1 MSNDRSGFPGMKT
14 AVRHLVWV
22 VSGGL
27 KVQSAAMAPVGASD
41 TAPNKTAG
49 IAPDRHINLQLYALI
64 DFLLSL
70 FQTFLGVGIYISVC
84 YKRATFLRQSQR
96 NCYA

>member
-1 MSNDRSGFPGMKT
+1 MSNDRSGLLPGMET

-22 VSGGL
+22 VSGWL

-49 IAPDRHINLQLYALI
+49 IAPDRHINKQLYALI

-70 FQTFLGVGIYISVC
+70 FQTFLVFEFIS
-84 YKRATFLRQSQR
+84 RFATSVHRLFETAL

>member
-1 MSNDRSGFPGMKT
+1 LTKLMSNDRSGFPGMET

-22 VSGGL
+22 VSGWV

-49 IAPDRHINLQLYALI
+49 IAPDRHINNRLYALI
-64 DFLLSL
+64 DFLL
-70 FQTFLGVGIYISVC
+70 
-84 YKRATFLRQSQR
+84 
-96 NCYA
+96 

>member
-1 MSNDRSGFPGMKT
+1 MSNDRSGFPGMET

-22 VSGGL
+22 VSGWA
-27 KVQSAAMAPVGASD
+27 KVQSAATAPVGASD

-49 IAPDRHINLQLYALI
+49 IAPDRHIDRRPYAVI

-70 FQTFLGVGIYISVC
+70 FNFLVSGFKSRFATGV
-84 YKRATFLRQSQR
+84 QR
-96 NCYA
+96 F